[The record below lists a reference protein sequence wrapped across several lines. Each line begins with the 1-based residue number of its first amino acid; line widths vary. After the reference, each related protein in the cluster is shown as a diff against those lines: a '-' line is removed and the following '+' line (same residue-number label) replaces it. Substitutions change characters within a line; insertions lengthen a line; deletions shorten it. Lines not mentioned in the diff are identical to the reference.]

1 MTNEPGKPES
11 DHDLQERNKIRNRLI
26 GVVSL
31 FVIIVALFL
40 FLLNYSGLH
49 DWGNLDGNLTI
60 FVAVSVNIVLLTTV
74 FYLILR
80 NLFKLVYER
89 KKPVGG
95 VGLKTKLIIAFVALS
110 LPSTAF
116 HLMASGFMA
125 FLFETWSKGEHNK
138 ALKSTRVVVESLA
151 QREDQLLR
159 RQAEDLLAYLPR
171 EARAY
176 RRTNWLSGYRPRH
189 QGGVFVYGPDQR
201 LLARWVS
208 SPEMLTM
215 WQPPPSDYFA
225 NKGEFYWNERTEKRT
240 LKRLLTPIPD
250 SAPPLELEV
259 VEVTPPDLSQA
270 IDALTREQAGKV
282 FLGRDLLVL
291 VLSILVVM
299 TLFIIF
305 AATWMAFYLAR
316 GFVTPVEKLADATQ
330 RVSQG
335 DLGYQV
341 GHGSLGPLEGD
352 FASLVDS
359 FNMMSRQLKEQRRQ
373 LIKSSEE
380 LRSSHEQLSER
391 NRLVELLLENID
403 AGIISLDREGRVNT
417 INRAALRLVPPLTEP
432 WQGRGFRIV
441 LPRELARMLED
452 APERMRGNNQRV
464 FAQVF
469 TFAVN
474 NRPTLV
480 EVSAHPLENPQ
491 GLTEGAVL
499 MLKDVTSLQRTQRA
513 LAWREVARRVAHEIK
528 NPLQPIQ
535 TSAERIRR
543 RYLDR
548 INGEGEILDQCTRT
562 IIDTVASLKNMVNEF
577 SQFAK
582 LPESRPVADDLNAV
596 LREVAHFYENGL
608 PDHIKLH
615 LDLQADLPRFAL
627 DREQIKR
634 AVTNLIDNAAAS
646 IPDGHAGPGI
656 IGIRTI
662 FDPALQQV
670 MVEVSDNGSGVPEHI
685 QPRLFEPYTS
695 TKAGGTGLGLTIVNQ
710 IVSDHNGFVRF
721 SEIKPHGSLFT
732 MEFPLGERSAPA

>member
-1 MTNEPGKPES
+1 MASMTEKPDENR
-11 DHDLQERNKIRNRLI
+11 DVQERGKIRNRLI

-31 FVIIVALFL
+31 FVIIILLFV

-49 DWGNLDGNLTI
+49 DWSQPESNLTV
-60 FVAVSVNIVLLTTV
+60 FVAVSVNIVLLTAI

-89 KKPVGG
+89 KKPIGG
-95 VGLKTKLIIAFVALS
+95 VGLKTKLIVAFVALS

-159 RQAEDLLAYLPR
+159 RQAEDLLGYLPR

-176 RRTNWLSGYRPRH
+176 RRGDWLSGYRPRH
-189 QGGVFVYGPDQR
+189 QGGVFIYGPDQK

-208 SPEMLTM
+208 SPEIAGM
-215 WQPPPSDYFA
+215 WQPPPADYFA

-240 LKRLLTPIPD
+240 LKRLLLPVPD
-250 SAPPLELEV
+250 SHPPLKAEV
-259 VEVTPPDLSQA
+259 VEITPPDLSKA

-316 GFVTPVEKLADATQ
+316 GFVTPVERLAEATE

-335 DLGYQV
+335 DLGFQV

-373 LIKSSEE
+373 LVKSSEE

-403 AGIISLDREGRVNT
+403 AGIISLDRDGRVNA
-417 INRAALRLVPPLTEP
+417 INRAALKLLPPLSQP
-432 WQGRGFRIV
+432 WQGRGYRIV
-441 LPRELARMLED
+441 LPPELAQMLEE
-452 APERMRGNNQRV
+452 APERLRDKPSR
-464 FAQVF
+464 AHRQVF
-469 TFAVN
+469 TFVVN
-474 NRPTLV
+474 SRPTLV
-480 EVSAHPLENPQ
+480 EVSAHALETPQ
-491 GLTEGAVL
+491 GETEGVVL

-543 RYLDR
+543 RYLER
-548 INGEGEILDQCTRT
+548 VNGEGEILDQCTRT

-596 LREVAHFYENGL
+596 LRELARFYENGL
-608 PDHIKLH
+608 PDHVRLR
-615 LDLQADLPRFAL
+615 LDLQEDLPRFPL

-646 IPDGHAGPGI
+646 IPEDATGLIVIAT
-656 IGIRTI
+656 RY
-662 FDPALQQV
+662 DSRARQV
-670 MVEVSDNGSGVPEHI
+670 TCEVSDNGTGVPKHI
-685 QPRLFEPYTS
+685 QNRLFEPYTS

-710 IVSDHNGFVRF
+710 IVSDHNGFIRF
-721 SEIKPHGSLFT
+721 SEIKPHGSQFT
-732 MEFPLGERSAPA
+732 MEFPVGEHAARFGR

>member
-1 MTNEPGKPES
+1 MSTDRGHAES
-11 DHDLQERNKIRNRLI
+11 ERDKQERLKIRNRLI

-31 FVIIVALFL
+31 FVIIIVLFL

-89 KKPVGG
+89 KKSIGG

-125 FLFETWSKGEHNK
+125 FLFETWSKGEHSK

-159 RQAEDLLAYLPR
+159 RQAEDLLAYLPK
-171 EARAY
+171 EVRAY

-189 QGGVFVYGPDQR
+189 QGGVFVYGPEQE
-201 LLARWVS
+201 LLAQWVS
-208 SPEMLTM
+208 SPEILTL
-215 WQPPPSDYFA
+215 WQPPPKDYFA

-240 LKRLLTPIPD
+240 LKRLLLPVPD
-250 SAPPLELEV
+250 SNPPIRVEV

-270 IDALTREQAGKV
+270 IDALTREQADKV

-291 VLSILVVM
+291 VLSMLVVM
-299 TLFIIF
+299 TVFIIF

-316 GFVTPVEKLADATQ
+316 GFVTPVEKLADATE

-352 FASLVDS
+352 FANLVDS

-373 LIKSSEE
+373 LIKSSED

-441 LPRELARMLED
+441 LPRELARL
-452 APERMRGNNQRV
+452 
-464 FAQVF
+464 
-469 TFAVN
+469 
-474 NRPTLV
+474 
-480 EVSAHPLENPQ
+480 
-491 GLTEGAVL
+491 
-499 MLKDVTSLQRTQRA
+499 
-513 LAWREVARRVAHEIK
+513 
-528 NPLQPIQ
+528 
-535 TSAERIRR
+535 
-543 RYLDR
+543 
-548 INGEGEILDQCTRT
+548 
-562 IIDTVASLKNMVNEF
+562 
-577 SQFAK
+577 
-582 LPESRPVADDLNAV
+582 
-596 LREVAHFYENGL
+596 
-608 PDHIKLH
+608 
-615 LDLQADLPRFAL
+615 
-627 DREQIKR
+627 
-634 AVTNLIDNAAAS
+634 
-646 IPDGHAGPGI
+646 
-656 IGIRTI
+656 
-662 FDPALQQV
+662 
-670 MVEVSDNGSGVPEHI
+670 
-685 QPRLFEPYTS
+685 
-695 TKAGGTGLGLTIVNQ
+695 
-710 IVSDHNGFVRF
+710 
-721 SEIKPHGSLFT
+721 
-732 MEFPLGERSAPA
+732 